1 MLLSRVYPGA
11 ISTGGS
17 AMDYESAVEI
27 REAMREQTH
36 VLRELC
42 EAVLTLA
49 AAVASPRCERPS
61 EAVDLVRWVDGVRRD
76 GEA

>member
-1 MLLSRVYPGA
+1 M
-11 ISTGGS
+11 
-17 AMDYESAVEI
+17 EI
-27 REAMREQTH
+27 REAIREQTH

-61 EAVDLVRWVDGVRRD
+61 EAVDLVRWLAGVRRN

>member
-1 MLLSRVYPGA
+1 
-11 ISTGGS
+11 
-17 AMDYESAVEI
+17 MDYESAVEI
-27 REAMREQTH
+27 REAIREQTQ

-49 AAVASPRCERPS
+49 AAV
-61 EAVDLVRWVDGVRRD
+61 DLVRWLDGVRRD